1 MTNEEAIKI
10 LKFERGYFCDFKGC
24 QEQQA
29 YAMAIKALERETILY
44 KIKAE
49 IIELRSKQNVGVLE
63 CLDIIDKYI
72 TELNP
77 SYNSV
82 KTELEPCEDWKFYY
96 KHGYAQARKDVLDKI
111 RTEITDWQTDI
122 HDNEND
128 AEIHDFIF
136 ERIYEILDEYKA
148 ESDGDENGVCSL

>member
-1 MTNEEAIKI
+1 MGMTREEVISTLEVWI
-10 LKFERGYFCDFKGC
+10 ERDNAM
-24 QEQQA
+24 E
-29 YAMAIKALERETILY
+29 YADRAENIEIYKMAIKALERETILD

-82 KTELEPCEDWKFYY
+82 KTELEPCEDCISR
-96 KHGYAQARKDVLDKI
+96 QATIEAIQGRK
-111 RTEITDWQTDI
+111 
-122 HDNEND
+122 
-128 AEIHDFIF
+128 
-136 ERIYEILDEYKA
+136 
-148 ESDGDENGVCSL
+148 